1 MKVIGML
8 ATAVIAAAVAVAA
21 VVGVRS
27 TPDVKRYLNMRRM

>member
-1 MKVIGML
+1 MKVIGIL
-8 ATAVIAAAVAVAA
+8 ATALVAAAVAVAA